1 MIKKLYNALFA
12 DDDTLFFDEDSNN
25 VTFFSDERGIFS
37 IDLNNINFDVANF
50 SVDDRKTIIFRL
62 FAWHNR
68 LKQCK
73 AFKKVRRLNDRNKS
87 IFS

>member
-50 SVDDRKTIIFRL
+50 SVDDPKTIIYFQTFCL
-62 FAWHNR
+62 A
-68 LKQCK
+68 
-73 AFKKVRRLNDRNKS
+73 
-87 IFS
+87 